1 MIALLIALAT
11 GTPWTEVQADV
22 MFTTVVITVPSE
34 HAEVVP
40 ALLEVFREVE
50 GSANEWRP
58 NSDVARV
65 NAAAGGEPVV
75 VSPEVLGLVQ
85 RGVSLG
91 EETHGAFDIT
101 WAAMWGLWDFL
112 AIEPAVPDADRV
124 AAAAE
129 LVDWSAV
136 EIDTVQGTVRLPRSG
151 MAMGVGGIA
160 KGWALERARTVLVD
174 AGVHDASVVLG
185 GQVLALGDR
194 DGTPWR
200 VGIRDPRG
208 AADDAFAS
216 VDIRDASVS
225 TSGDYERF
233 FIADGKRY
241 HHVLDPQTGW
251 PARGIRS
258 VTVIAADA
266 TTADAM
272 STALMVLG
280 LERGLAVVQAAP
292 GVEALLVDEQGG
304 VHATPGLAS
313 SVTMRHPPL

>member
-1 MIALLIALAT
+1 VIALIIALAAA
-11 GTPWTEVQADV
+11 TPWTEVQGEV
-22 MFTTVVITVPSE
+22 MATTVVITVPSE
-34 HAEVVP
+34 HADVVP
-40 ALLEVFREVE
+40 ALMEVFSQVE

-58 NSDVARV
+58 GTDIARV
-65 NAAAGGEPVV
+65 NGAAGGEAVV

-85 RGVSLG
+85 RGVELG
-91 EETHGAFDIT
+91 GQTHGAFDIT
-101 WAAMWGLWDFL
+101 WAAMWGLWDFT
-112 AIEPAVPDADRV
+112 ATTPVVPDADRV
-124 AAAAE
+124 ASAAE

-136 EIDTVQGTVRLPRSG
+136 EVDSIRGTVRLPRSG
-151 MAMGVGGIA
+151 MVMGVGGIA

-174 AGVHDASVVLG
+174 AGVHNASVVLG
-185 GQVLALGDR
+185 GQVLAMGDR
-194 DGTPWR
+194 DGTAWR

-208 AADDAFAS
+208 AADDAFAAID
-216 VDIRDASVS
+216 VRDASVS

-233 FIADGKRY
+233 FVVDGTRY
-241 HHVLDPQTGW
+241 HHVLNPQTGW

-258 VTVIAADA
+258 ATVVAIDA

-292 GVEALLVDEQGG
+292 GVEALLVDERGG

-313 SVTMRHPPL
+313 SVVMLHAPL